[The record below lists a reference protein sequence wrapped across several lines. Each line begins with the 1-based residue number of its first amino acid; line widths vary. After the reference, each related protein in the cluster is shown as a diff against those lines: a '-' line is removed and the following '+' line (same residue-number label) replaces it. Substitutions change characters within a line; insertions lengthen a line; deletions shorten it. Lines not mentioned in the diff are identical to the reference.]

1 MIRIL
6 NGWITLAYTRF
17 HELDDRRTAGQA
29 RPAMVMGVSHALHQT
44 HNNAKQRHRRVVPSS
59 SCRRSRSPN
68 PDETGRIIEKGGGKP
83 TIFCVVPIM
92 TAISRKT
99 VVTARSSNTADSTK
113 ARLFLAVACLWP
125 LCLLALFAAS
135 APHVRSGDGSVG
147 GGGGAAVGP
156 GSSSRRQLGL
166 QFRNILDRVDVMG
179 YGPTHPRVAFAL
191 VGTDL
196 ADLETSVDSIFAH
209 TDRNRLF
216 IITVVVEGCAMD
228 AQFVDRLTQLDR
240 GTTKHWHGLRPDMH
254 SANGAKQPSSDAAV
268 DDHADQKIHVIFN
281 AQPLG
286 LAQARQDAVNFI
298 QILEDTHEAQGLK
311 SHEEDLILVLMQG
324 GTRLVVRF
332 CAMD

>member
-1 MIRIL
+1 
-6 NGWITLAYTRF
+6 
-17 HELDDRRTAGQA
+17 
-29 RPAMVMGVSHALHQT
+29 
-44 HNNAKQRHRRVVPSS
+44 
-59 SCRRSRSPN
+59 
-68 PDETGRIIEKGGGKP
+68 
-83 TIFCVVPIM
+83 M

-99 VVTARSSNTADSTK
+99 VAAGRSNTADSTK

-135 APHVRSGDGSVG
+135 APHVRG
-147 GGGGAAVGP
+147 GN
-156 GSSSRRQLGL
+156 SRRQLGL

-216 IITVVVEGCAMD
+216 IITVVVEGCEVD

-240 GTTKHWHGLRPDMH
+240 GTTKHWHGLRPDIH
-254 SANGAKQPSSDAAV
+254 SSNGANQPSDAAVV

>member
-1 MIRIL
+1 
-6 NGWITLAYTRF
+6 
-17 HELDDRRTAGQA
+17 
-29 RPAMVMGVSHALHQT
+29 
-44 HNNAKQRHRRVVPSS
+44 
-59 SCRRSRSPN
+59 
-68 PDETGRIIEKGGGKP
+68 
-83 TIFCVVPIM
+83 M

-99 VVTARSSNTADSTK
+99 VAAGRSNTADSTK

-135 APHVRSGDGSVG
+135 APHVRESSNAGGDGST
-147 GGGGAAVGP
+147 GGAAFGP
-156 GSSSRRQLGL
+156 GGNSRRQLGL

-216 IITVVVEGCAMD
+216 IITVVVEGCEVD

-240 GTTKHWHGLRPDMH
+240 GTTKHWHGLRPDIH
-254 SANGAKQPSSDAAV
+254 SSNGANQPSDAAVV

>member
-1 MIRIL
+1 
-6 NGWITLAYTRF
+6 
-17 HELDDRRTAGQA
+17 
-29 RPAMVMGVSHALHQT
+29 
-44 HNNAKQRHRRVVPSS
+44 
-59 SCRRSRSPN
+59 
-68 PDETGRIIEKGGGKP
+68 
-83 TIFCVVPIM
+83 M

-99 VVTARSSNTADSTK
+99 VAGRSSNGPNTADSTK

-135 APHVRSGDGSVG
+135 APHVRYNNADPAG
-147 GGGGAAVGP
+147 GGSAVGP
-156 GSSSRRQLGL
+156 GGRSSSRRQLGL

-216 IITVVVEGCAMD
+216 IITVVVEGYAID

-240 GTTKHWHGLRPDMH
+240 GTTKHWHGLRPDIH
-254 SANGAKQPSSDAAV
+254 SNSANQSDAV

-286 LAQARQDAVNFI
+286 LAQARQDAVSFI

-332 CAMD
+332 GILVD

>member
-1 MIRIL
+1 
-6 NGWITLAYTRF
+6 
-17 HELDDRRTAGQA
+17 
-29 RPAMVMGVSHALHQT
+29 
-44 HNNAKQRHRRVVPSS
+44 
-59 SCRRSRSPN
+59 
-68 PDETGRIIEKGGGKP
+68 
-83 TIFCVVPIM
+83 M

-99 VVTARSSNTADSTK
+99 VTGRSTNTADSTK

-135 APHVRSGDGSVG
+135 APHVRSNGGGDSAGGGSV
-147 GGGGAAVGP
+147 VGP
-156 GSSSRRQLGL
+156 GSSRRQLGL

-216 IITVVVEGCAMD
+216 IITVVVEGSALD

-240 GTTKHWHGLRPDMH
+240 GTTKHWHGLRPDIH
-254 SANGAKQPSSDAAV
+254 SSNGANQPSDAAVV

-332 CAMD
+332 CAID